1 MPIGIGAGL
10 ALSGVA
16 SAGGSILGGLFGGGS
31 KPKIPA
37 FTLADPKRIQTDTI
51 RDNRD
56 SLAATEQLGR
66 EVNLANIRNQ
76 KAALEAGLPGQLS
89 QASSNIAAL
98 LRGEIPTDVG
108 QQIART
114 SAAAGFRG
122 GFQGSKLG
130 GNLTARDL
138 GLTSLGLQQTGLQN
152 FSALSSLISPSTFNI
167 SSMFFTPL
175 QRLTIEQNGRAQKF
189 SRDMAAAS
197 VAAAPS
203 PLQASIGRGINQFG
217 QTLGQIGA
225 FRAGQTNAPGTPPP
239 LLQRPSVLGTFDPGG
254 FAVMGPPSPQY

>member
-1 MPIGIGAGL
+1 MSIAGALIGDAIGA
-10 ALSGVA
+10 
-16 SAGGSILGGLFGGGS
+16 FGE
-31 KPKIPA
+31 KPVIPA
-37 FTLADPKRIQTDTI
+37 FEEIDVNKTQADTAQGNLD
-51 RDNRD
+51 
-56 SLAATEQLGR
+56 
-66 EVNLANIRNQ
+66 NLALLEKLGEQTNAAQIRNQ
-76 KAALEAGLPGQLS
+76 KAALQAGLPGQFS
-89 QASSNIAAL
+89 QAQDNVAAL

-152 FSALSSLISPSTFNI
+152 FSSLSSLISPSTFNI

-175 QRLTIEQNGRAQKF
+175 QRYTIEQNGRGQKF

-217 QTLGQIGA
+217 QTVGQIGA
-225 FRAGQTNAPGTPPP
+225 FAAGQALIAGGGAVNSTPDAAQTFGQVGTIRLPG
-239 LLQRPSVLGTFDPGG
+239 Q
-254 FAVMGPPSPQY
+254 